1 MKKLSISL
9 SLLTVLGSALAISS
23 FATNEQ
29 TEVFKSL
36 KEEIVNI
43 KSTKESTL
51 VQVENESITDKEFK
65 IYKAYMKANQKL
77 NKASNEI
84 SDNDLLTELV
94 MDELLV
100 QEAENQGVSVSLN
113 TAKEYSIKMK
123 EILENAD
130 EKSKEFQ
137 RNAIE
142 VTGLS
147 EDKYWEEYAPDMY
160 RKQLST
166 SNLVEKLVKDGV
178 LPNAIDNLDDFNK
191 AFEKYKKEL
200 YKKASKKVKV
210 LNDEVQLQD

>member
-1 MKKLSISL
+1 Y
-9 SLLTVLGSALAISS
+9 A
-23 FATNEQ
+23 
-29 TEVFKSL
+29 
-36 KEEIVNI
+36 
-43 KSTKESTL
+43 TL
-51 VQVENESITDKEFK
+51 VITDKEFK

>member
-147 EDKYWEEYAPDMY
+147 EDKYWE
-160 RKQLST
+160 
-166 SNLVEKLVKDGV
+166 
-178 LPNAIDNLDDFNK
+178 
-191 AFEKYKKEL
+191 
-200 YKKASKKVKV
+200 
-210 LNDEVQLQD
+210 

>member
-23 FATNEQ
+23 FATDEQ

-36 KEEIVNI
+36 KEEVVNI

-65 IYKAYMKANQKL
+65 TYKAYMKANQKL

-113 TAKEYSIKMK
+113 TAKEYSMKMK
-123 EILENAD
+123 GILENAD

-147 EDKYWEEYAPDMY
+147 EDKYWEEYAPQMY

-178 LPNAIDNLDDFNK
+178 LPNAVDNLDDFNK

-210 LNDEVQLQD
+210 LNDEVQLKD